1 MPVAVAGTAVAG
13 WLFLAG
19 SSLAAWLPETVRIGR
34 LSIAYDEWSVALLRV
49 ELERRPGA
57 PLALSIDRI
66 EGPAGSIP
74 LWASARLA
82 SRATGWR
89 LDGVVA
95 SGKGELVLR
104 FDGAGSG
111 GVPDRVT
118 ATLEPL
124 RFAPDALQ
132 PARLWLGLGEQ
143 IRDVHGTIELSLDWQ
158 GSQPEATDLALVI
171 DGLSFTTDYLPV
183 GLIEGTLRL
192 DRLWPPRTAAP
203 QRLRMEGL
211 DLGRL
216 VERLEVEALAIE
228 GTVDGELGFS
238 FTETGRLYIEESRFA
253 ARGPGVIR
261 YRPAQPPPVLG
272 SQGANVD
279 LLVAALAD
287 FRYDAASATVEG
299 FVDGDISIVLQLQ
312 GANPALYEGHPIE
325 LNLSL
330 EAPVL
335 GLVGAGREAFDLPA
349 RLRRALQGA
358 GR

>member
-1 MPVAVAGTAVAG
+1 MGG
-13 WLFLAG
+13 YLAAISG
-19 SSLAAWLPETVRIGR
+19 AAAAWLPETVQIGR
-34 LSIAYDEWSVALLRV
+34 LSLTYHEWTVAFSRL
-49 ELERRPGA
+49 ELERRPRA

-66 EGPAGSIP
+66 EGPAGIIP
-74 LWASARLA
+74 LWASARLT

-95 SGKGELVLR
+95 SGRGELVLR
-104 FDGAGSG
+104 FNGLSIG
-111 GVPDRVT
+111 GVPDRV
-118 ATLEPL
+118 AVILEPL

-132 PARLWLGLGEQ
+132 PARLWSALDEQ
-143 IRDVHGTIELSLDWQ
+143 IRDVQGTIELSLDWQ
-158 GSQPEATDLALVI
+158 GSQPESTDLVLDI
-171 DGLSFTTDYLPV
+171 EGLTFTTDYLPL
-183 GLIEGTLRL
+183 GPIEGSIRL

-203 QRLRMEGL
+203 QRLRIEGL

-228 GTVDGELGFS
+228 GTVDGDLGFS
-238 FTETGRLYIEESRFA
+238 FREEGRLYIEESRFA
-253 ARGPGVIR
+253 TRGPGVIR

-287 FRYDAASATVEG
+287 FRYDAATATVEG
-299 FVDGDISIVLQLQ
+299 FVDGDISIVLQLH

-325 LNLSL
+325 LNLNL

-335 GLVGAGREAFDLPA
+335 GLVGAGREAFELPA
-349 RLRRALQGA
+349 RLRRALQGV
-358 GR
+358 GQ